1 MRTLALL
8 ALSALCLRAG
18 AEPQISVTVN
28 LVVLHASVTS
38 PAGAAVTGLTAE
50 DFAIYEDR
58 APQTL
63 RLFRHDDLP
72 LTVGLVVDHSGSTRS
87 KLADVVSAAR
97 RFVQSSSPA
106 DEMFVVNF
114 NDVPSLGLP
123 ATTPFS
129 HHAEELARAVSNTPA
144 EGMTTLYDAIF
155 FALGHLQ
162 SGTRDKKVLL
172 IFSDGADNASKHTLD
187 EVLAL
192 AERSNAMLYTIGL
205 FDLADPDRNPGVL
218 RRLAKAT
225 GAEAYFPKRL
235 AELNNICER
244 IARDLRNQYTLGY
257 FSTSVAPPGVYRRI
271 RVVAG
276 KNSIRTRPGY
286 TLTQRTP

>member
-1 MRTLALL
+1 MRALALL
-8 ALSALCLRAG
+8 TLAVTCLQAE

-38 PAGAAVTGLTAE
+38 PAGAAVTGLTAA
-50 DFAIYEDR
+50 DFQVFEDR
-58 APQTL
+58 VPQTL

-72 LTVGLVVDHSGSTRS
+72 LSVGLVVDHSGSMRP
-87 KLADVVSAAR
+87 KMAEVVSAAR
-97 RFVQSSSPA
+97 SFVQLSSPA

-114 NDVPSLGLP
+114 NELPTLGLP
-123 ATTPFS
+123 AASPFS
-129 HHAEELARAVSNTPA
+129 HRAEELARAVSSTPA
-144 EGMTTLYDAIF
+144 EGMTALRDAIF

-162 SGTRDKKVLL
+162 SGTRDKKVLV
-172 IFSDGADNASKHTLD
+172 IFSDGADNASTHTQAEIL
-187 EVLAL
+187 EL
-192 AERSNAMLYTIGL
+192 AERANVMLYTIGL
-205 FDLADPDRNPGVL
+205 FDPADPDRNPGFL
-218 RRLAKAT
+218 RRLAQSS

-235 AELNNICER
+235 AELNAVCER

-257 FSTSVAPPGVYRRI
+257 FSSSAAPPGVFRRI

-286 TLTQRTP
+286 TLTRTTP

>member
-1 MRTLALL
+1 MRTLTLL
-8 ALSALCLRAG
+8 AISAGCLRVQ

-28 LVVLHASVTS
+28 MVVLHASVTS

-50 DFAIYEDR
+50 DFKVYEEKTL
-58 APQTL
+58 QTL

-72 LTVGLVVDHSGSTRS
+72 LSVGLVVDHSGSTRS

-97 RFVQSSSPA
+97 KFVQSSSTE

-114 NDVPSLGLP
+114 NDSPSFGLP
-123 ATTPFS
+123 AATPFS
-129 HHAEELARAVSNTPA
+129 HDAEELARAVANTPA
-144 EGMTTLYDAIF
+144 EGMTALYDAILL
-155 FALGHLQ
+155 ALGRLQ
-162 SGTRDKKVLL
+162 SGTRDKKVLV
-172 IFSDGADNASKHTLD
+172 IFSDGADNASTHK
-187 EVLAL
+187 LAEILQL
-192 AERSNAMLYTIGL
+192 AERSNVMLYTIGL

-218 RRLAKAT
+218 RRLAHAS
-225 GAEAYFPKRL
+225 GGDAYFPKRL
-235 AELNNICER
+235 TELNDVCER

-257 FSTSVAPPGVYRRI
+257 LSSSVAPPGVFRRI

-286 TLTQRTP
+286 TLTQGTP

>member
-8 ALSALCLRAG
+8 AFSAGCLRVQ

-28 LVVLHASVTS
+28 MVVLHASVTS
-38 PAGAAVTGLTAE
+38 PAGAAVTGLTAT
-50 DFAIYEDR
+50 DFKVYEDKTL
-58 APQTL
+58 QTL

-72 LTVGLVVDHSGSTRS
+72 LSVGLVVDHSGSTRS

-97 RFVQSSSPA
+97 KFVQSSSTE

-114 NDVPSLGLP
+114 NDFPSFGLP
-123 ATTPFS
+123 AATPFS
-129 HHAEELARAVSNTPA
+129 HDSEELARAVANTPA
-144 EGMTTLYDAIF
+144 EGMTALYDAIF
-155 FALGHLQ
+155 LALGRLQ
-162 SGTRDKKVLL
+162 NGTRDKKVLV
-172 IFSDGADNASKHTLD
+172 IFSDGADNASTHK
-187 EVLAL
+187 LAEILQL
-192 AERSNAMLYTIGL
+192 AERSNVMLYTIGL

-218 RRLAKAT
+218 RRLAHAS
-225 GAEAYFPKRL
+225 GGDAYFPKRL
-235 AELNNICER
+235 TELNDVCER

-257 FSTSVAPPGVYRRI
+257 LSSSVAPPGVFRRI

-286 TLTQRTP
+286 TLTQGTP